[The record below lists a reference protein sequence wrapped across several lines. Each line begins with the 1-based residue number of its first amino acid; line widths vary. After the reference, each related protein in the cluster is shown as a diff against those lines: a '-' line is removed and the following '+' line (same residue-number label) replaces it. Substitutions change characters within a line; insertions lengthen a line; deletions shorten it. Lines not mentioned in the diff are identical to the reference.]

1 MVTNQIN
8 DTKKE
13 AYKASIRSVFD
24 SVITYLA
31 KNSSIDDIPATGIL
45 VPESEI
51 YKQLDLK
58 NQIFV
63 GGLIYRDDEGIMKV
77 QNLSDGTYCASGSKN
92 DLKVVKGSCD
102 KLDITE
108 PEINVYASKIASGSI
123 TIVVNSS
130 DNESGIASF
139 KYYLDG
145 QFVEETKNNVYTYKN

>member
-1 MVTNQIN
+1 MRKRGFTLIELISVIVVLGVLGVLAVIAVPMVTNQIN

-108 PEINVYASKIASGSI
+108 PEINVMQVKLLQE
-123 TIVVNSS
+123 V
-130 DNESGIASF
+130 
-139 KYYLDG
+139 
-145 QFVEETKNNVYTYKN
+145 